1 MGVKLTQK
9 NNNMNK
15 KATEWMPNKYGIMIM
30 KCCASCAHK
39 CLDDFGNR
47 RCSLTGRPTRGCS
60 VCNDWEICSQLAT
73 LGAEHGKVQCREY
86 QLTLMEVRTSELRAK
101 AMGKEITLASVES
114 IRRDFELKHGSRI
127 AIK

>member
-1 MGVKLTQK
+1 M
-9 NNNMNK
+9 K
-15 KATEWMPNKYGIMIM
+15 KASEMIANDYGIMIM
-30 KCCASCAHK
+30 KCCASCGHK
-39 CLDDFGNR
+39 CLDDLGNR
-47 RCSLTGRPTRGCS
+47 RCILTGRPTRGCF
-60 VCNDWEICSQLAT
+60 VCNGWEISSQLAT

-101 AMGKEITLASVES
+101 AMGNEMTPASVES